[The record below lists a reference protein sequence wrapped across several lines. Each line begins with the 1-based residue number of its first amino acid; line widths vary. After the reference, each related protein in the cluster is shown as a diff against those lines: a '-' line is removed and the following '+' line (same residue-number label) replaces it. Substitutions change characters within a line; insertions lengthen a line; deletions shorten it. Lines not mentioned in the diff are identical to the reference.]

1 MKNKSEV
8 FKKELER
15 IKDDNIRKDTI
26 YLLNKLPD
34 YFYEM
39 PASTTGKY
47 HPKFSLNEGG
57 LVRHVKVAL
66 QIGEELFNDKSLCVF
81 DEHKKDLIRMA
92 IMLHDGLKK
101 GLEKSEYTT
110 FSHPVDMANF
120 ILENKDNLSM
130 KNSDIKTV
138 ARLISS
144 HMGPWNVDKRTNVV
158 LPLPKRKDEKFVH
171 LCDYIASRRFL
182 DVEFKD
188 NEIVGIYR

>member
-15 IKDDNIRKDTI
+15 IEDDNIRKDTI

-66 QIGEELFNDKSLCVF
+66 QICEELFNDKALYDF
-81 DEHKKDLIRMA
+81 DEHTKDLIRMA

-101 GLEKSEYTT
+101 GLEKSEYTK
-110 FSHPVDMANF
+110 FSHPIDMANF
-120 ILENKDNLSM
+120 IIENEKKLIIN
-130 KNSDIKTV
+130 KNDALTV

-144 HMGPWNVDKRTNVV
+144 HMGPWNIDKKSNIV
-158 LPLPKRKDEKFVH
+158 LPIPKKDDEKFVH
-171 LCDYIASRRFL
+171 LCDYLASRRFL
-182 DVEFKD
+182 DVSFKD
-188 NEIVGIYR
+188 NEIERI

>member
-8 FKKELER
+8 FKKELEN
-15 IKDDNIRKDTI
+15 IKDNNVKESTI

-47 HPKFSLNEGG
+47 HPLFSLNEGG

-66 QIGEELFNDKSLCVF
+66 QICEELFNDKALYDF
-81 DEHKKDLIRMA
+81 DEHTKDLIRMA

-101 GLEKSEYTT
+101 GLEKSEYTK
-110 FSHPVDMANF
+110 FSHPIDMANF
-120 ILENKDNLSM
+120 IIENEKNLIIS
-130 KNSDIKTV
+130 KNDALTV

-144 HMGPWNVDKRTNVV
+144 HMGPWNIDKKSNIV
-158 LPLPKRKDEKFVH
+158 LPIPKEDDEKFVH
-171 LCDYIASRRFL
+171 LCDYLASRRFL
-182 DVEFKD
+182 DVSFKY
-188 NEIVGIYR
+188 NEIERI